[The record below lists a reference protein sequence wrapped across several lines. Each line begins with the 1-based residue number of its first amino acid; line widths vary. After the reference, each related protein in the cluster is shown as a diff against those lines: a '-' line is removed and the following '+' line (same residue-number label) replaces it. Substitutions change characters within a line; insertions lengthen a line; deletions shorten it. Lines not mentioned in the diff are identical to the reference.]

1 MSATDLERQVKLLA
15 QTRTLNIK
23 IPETLF
29 EEIRASGKL
38 QQVDLYVSLL
48 IVDDLTKNGWL
59 KKEAVKNVS

>member
-1 MSATDLERQVKLLA
+1 MSAQDLERQVKLLA

-38 QQVDLYVSLL
+38 QQLDLWISLL
-48 IVDDLTKNGWL
+48 IIDSL
-59 KKEAVKNVS
+59 KKENWLREEKKQ